1 MEEKETVRG
10 VLDRIEEN
18 LAVIVLDRGGEI
30 LIPLEQLPRGSKVNT
45 VFDIEFTINEQ
56 EQNRRLEDIERL
68 QDELKNKKRGSDA

>member
-1 MEEKETVRG
+1 M
-10 VLDRIEEN
+10 
-18 LAVIVLDRGGEI
+18 
-30 LIPLEQLPRGSKVNT
+30 IPLEQLPRGSKVNT